1 MKRVSIF
8 FVFFLFCVSLFF
20 YGTPWGN
27 LQAKKEFKTYL
38 EEKYDEP
45 FKVKTPLFWVMDQ
58 HYHAAAFPIARPEA
72 VFNVGTEQGEV
83 GIQDNYV
90 WHSWRYE
97 AEQDVKEIASK
108 YYPDKKVF
116 VDIDLKGAPKKDAN
130 VYDYKQYTPVIV
142 NIDLRNE
149 SVIPKENGETAIF
162 ELLMEM
168 KQQQI
173 PIKSFSIWVD
183 NKSLKINQT
192 EISKVQN
199 ESDLFQYWMDH

>member
-1 MKRVSIF
+1 M
-8 FVFFLFCVSLFF
+8 FV
-20 YGTPWGN
+20 G
-27 LQAKKEFKTYL
+27 
-38 EEKYDEP
+38 
-45 FKVKTPLFWVMDQ
+45 
-58 HYHAAAFPIARPEA
+58 
-72 VFNVGTEQGEV
+72 
-83 GIQDNYV
+83 
-90 WHSWRYE
+90 
-97 AEQDVKEIASK
+97 
-108 YYPDKKVF
+108 
-116 VDIDLKGAPKKDAN
+116 IDLKGAPKKDAN